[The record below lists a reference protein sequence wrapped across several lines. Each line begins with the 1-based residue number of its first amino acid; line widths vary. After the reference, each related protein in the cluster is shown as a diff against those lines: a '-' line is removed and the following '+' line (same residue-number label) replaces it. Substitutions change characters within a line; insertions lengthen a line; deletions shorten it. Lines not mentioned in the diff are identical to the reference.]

1 VLSPFSVTMLTHT
14 TTIRVRYADTDQ
26 MKSVYYGKFF
36 EYFEQARTDL
46 LRSLGLPY
54 AELERMGYFLPV
66 VEAFAKY
73 HRSARYDDLVRVE
86 TSVAEMPVARIRLR
100 YTVRRE
106 GEEDLLAEGYTVHA
120 FVHASSGKP
129 TRAPMVFLQTLE
141 EAVKH
146 ERGRHASKGTS

>member
-1 VLSPFSVTMLTHT
+1 MLTHT

-26 MKSVYYGKFF
+26 MKTAYHGKFF

-66 VEAFAKY
+66 VEASAKY
-73 HRSARYDDLVRVE
+73 HRSARYDDIIRVE
-86 TSVAEMPVARIRLR
+86 AVLAELPVVRIRLQ
-100 YTVRRE
+100 YAVRRE
-106 GEEDLLAEGYTVHA
+106 GEEELLVEGHTVHA
-120 FVHASSGKP
+120 FVSASSGKP

-141 EAVKH
+141 EAFNH